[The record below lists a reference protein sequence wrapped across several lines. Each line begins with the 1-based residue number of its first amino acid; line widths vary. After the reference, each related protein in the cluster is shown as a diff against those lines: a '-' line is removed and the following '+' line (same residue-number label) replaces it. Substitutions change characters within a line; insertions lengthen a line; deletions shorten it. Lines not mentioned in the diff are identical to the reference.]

1 MNNEIEEKFM
11 KKHFTS
17 YVLRSVLSIAGSLLI
32 VATIISPIII
42 NALTIRE
49 RTTLA
54 IDTSL
59 VKEDENFNVATRIL
73 VTPIFLPDGN
83 VQTTDD
89 EIYEGIYYFTIDRL
103 GFADIPYH
111 YIVTE
116 NGTVYEG
123 NSGKDERQIAVSE
136 LGNDMLIV
144 GYVTSN
150 SATKFT
156 NKAKQPLTEL
166 LAEVANRNAIT
177 PDKIFVDGI
186 SFLRNQTTRSVALIK
201 KNIFGN
207 WQSSL
212 EEIKQ
217 AVVPLYNPISKSY
230 SAEVVSVNAPSAEV
244 EPGSDV
250 SVSVTIRNTS
260 NFGFYSTSSSDLI
273 ATKTTNGTS
282 RFFLNRSWL
291 SNTQFAILG
300 ETEVLQPGQES
311 TFQVAMRAPLYI
323 GKVTEEFELRTA
335 VGEKVT
341 LAPFTVL
348 LNMKKPTKPI
358 VEVLTTETGTLN
370 VRNEDSSVAQVV
382 TQVSEGQRFF
392 VEEESET
399 GWIRIDLGGGETGWI
414 AGWYARRIE

>member
-1 MNNEIEEKFM
+1 MNIKTEKQIM
-11 KKHFTS
+11 RKRFTF
-17 YVLRSVLSIAGSLLI
+17 YVLRFTFLVISSVLLGATFVSPLLI
-32 VATIISPIII
+32 Q
-42 NALTIRE
+42 ALTIRE
-49 RTTLA
+49 RNTLA

-59 VKEDENFNVATRIL
+59 IKEDQNFNVATRIL

-89 EIYEGIYYFTIDRL
+89 EMYEGIYYFTIDRL
-103 GFADIPYH
+103 GFADLPYH

-123 NSGKDERQIAVSE
+123 NSGKDERQITVSD
-136 LGNDMLIV
+136 LGNDMIIV

-156 NKAKQPLTEL
+156 NKSKQPLAEL
-166 LAEVANRNAIT
+166 LGAIASRNAIT
-177 PDKIFVDGI
+177 PDKIFIDGV
-186 SFLRNQTTRSVALIK
+186 SFLRNQTTRSVSLIK
-201 KNIFGN
+201 KNVFGN

-217 AVVPLYNPISKSY
+217 AVVPLYNPVNKSY
-230 SAEVVSVNAPSAEV
+230 AAEVVSVTAPSAEV
-244 EPGSDV
+244 EPGSEVTV
-250 SVSVTIRNTS
+250 SFTIRNLS

-273 ATKTTNGTS
+273 ATKTTSGTS

-291 SNTQFAILG
+291 SSTQFAVLG
-300 ETEVLQPGQES
+300 ESDVLQPGQEA
-311 TFQVAMRAPLYI
+311 TFEVAMRAPLYI
-323 GKVTEEFELRTA
+323 GQVTEEFELRTA

-341 LAPFTVL
+341 LTPFTVL
-348 LNMKKPTKPI
+348 LTMKKPTKPI
-358 VEVLTTETGTLN
+358 IEVLTTETGTLN
-370 VRNEDSSVAQVV
+370 VRTEASSVAEVV

-399 GWIRIDLGGGETGWI
+399 GWIRIDIGGGETGWI
-414 AGWYARRIE
+414 AGWYVRRIE